1 MKLNKKDV
9 TMIIGCI
16 SGYSVAKAIGKGFKM
31 TCGKAGLI
39 EGLGRLAIKL
49 SFGIL
54 AGSFTAMFID
64 GCVDRAEKAIKKYDL
79 KKEKP
84 DLESGFVTK
93 EQFDKFI
100 DETID
105 LGGLPDVKIEYLRYY
120 RQYKELTADTSA
132 DEDDV
137 TYNWPD
143 FTKLIDEELNKI
155 NYTPSPIKGE
165 EAELYYY
172 DDYLETCYVIFIC
185 EGEKKR
191 KDEQ

>member
-49 SFGIL
+49 SFGIS

-79 KKEKP
+79 KKENP

-120 RQYKELTADTSA
+120 RQDKKLMVDTSA
-132 DEDDV
+132 DEDAV

-143 FTKLIDEELNKI
+143 FVKLIEEELDKI
-155 NYTPSPIKGE
+155 NYTPSPIEGE
-165 EAELYYY
+165 ESVLYYY
-172 DDYLETCYVIFIC
+172 DGYLETCYVIVIC
-185 EGEKKR
+185 KGENG
-191 KDEQ
+191 

>member
-49 SFGIL
+49 SFGIS

-84 DLESGFVTK
+84 DGFVTK